1 MLVTANIYVRDVPGQ
16 LVAALEPM
24 STVNAN
30 IIGVVH
36 SRDQTIS
43 GRIAVDLTFDIDPDL
58 IETLKNI
65 WVSKDMVVAKIGT
78 VIDLHNTV
86 FMVIGDVTASAM
98 DDIMAAA
105 RDKLSIEA
113 CDIRLSSS
121 SSGNNTALV
130 TASVKSEEDLVA
142 LEDII
147 SKECRSKGFTFIRGV
162 SE

>member
-43 GRIAVDLTFDIDPDL
+43 GRISVDLTFDIDPDL
-58 IETLKNI
+58 IETLKKI
-65 WVSKDMVVAKIGT
+65 WISKDVIVATIGSVV
-78 VIDLHNTV
+78 DLHNTA
-86 FMVIGDVTASAM
+86 FMIIGDVNAAAM
-98 DDIMAAA
+98 DEMMDKA
-105 RDKLSIEA
+105 RAKVSIET
-113 CDIRLSSS
+113 CDIRISSR

-130 TASVKSEEDLVA
+130 SASVKSEEDL
-142 LEDII
+142 DIL
-147 SKECRSKGFTFIRGV
+147 SASMSEQCRSKGYTFIRGV
-162 SE
+162 E

>member
-36 SRDQTIS
+36 SRDQTMS
-43 GRIAVDLTFDIDPDL
+43 GRISVDLTFDIDPDL

-65 WVSKDMVVAKIGT
+65 WVSKDVIVAKIGT

-86 FMVIGDVTASAM
+86 FMVIGDVTASSM
-98 DDIMAAA
+98 DAIMAAA
-105 RDKLSIEA
+105 KEKAAVEA
-113 CDIRLSSS
+113 CDIRISSS
-121 SSGNNTALV
+121 SSGRNTALV
-130 TASVKSEEDLVA
+130 TASVKSEEDLGK
-142 LEDII
+142 LEEVIGQ
-147 SKECRSKGFTFIRGV
+147 ECRSRGYTLIRGV
-162 SE
+162 E

>member
-1 MLVTANIYVRDVPGQ
+1 MLVTANIYVKDVPGQ

-43 GRIAVDLTFDIDPDL
+43 GRIAVDLTFDIDPGM
-58 IETLKNI
+58 IQNLKAI
-65 WVSKDMVVAKIGT
+65 WVSKDVVVAKIGS

-86 FMVIGDVTASAM
+86 FMVIGEVTAASM
-98 DDIMAAA
+98 DEIMDNARGVVDIE
-105 RDKLSIEA
+105 S
-113 CDIRLSSS
+113 CDIRLSSK

-130 TASVKSEEDLVA
+130 TASVKSEEDMKTLTKF
-142 LEDII
+142 I
-147 SKECRSKGFTFIRGV
+147 SEQCRSKGYTYIRDV
-162 SE
+162 E

>member
-58 IETLKNI
+58 IETLKKI
-65 WVSKDMVVAKIGT
+65 WVSKDVVVAKIGS
-78 VIDLHNTV
+78 VVDLHNTV
-86 FMVIGDVTASAM
+86 FMVIGQVNAASMDAMM
-98 DDIMAAA
+98 DDV
-105 RDKLSIEA
+105 RRKVHVET
-113 CDIRLSSS
+113 CDIRLSSR

-130 TASVKSEEDLVA
+130 SASVGSEEDMDTLNRSVS
-142 LEDII
+142 EM
-147 SKECRSKGFTFIRGV
+147 CREKGYTFIGGV
-162 SE
+162 E

>member
-1 MLVTANIYVRDVPGQ
+1 MLVTANIYVRDIPGQ

-43 GRIAVDLTFDIDPDL
+43 GRISVDLTFDIDPDL

-65 WVSKDMVVAKIGT
+65 WVSKDVIVAKIGT

-86 FMVIGDVTASAM
+86 FMVIGDVTASSM
-98 DDIMAAA
+98 DEIMASAKKKSA
-105 RDKLSIEA
+105 IEA
-113 CDIRLSSS
+113 YDIRISSS
-121 SSGNNTALV
+121 SSGRNSALV
-130 TASVKSEEDLVA
+130 TASVKSEEDLVT
-142 LEDII
+142 LEDTIG
-147 SKECRSKGFTFIRGV
+147 KECRSRGFTLIRGV
-162 SE
+162 E

>member
-36 SRDQTIS
+36 SRDQTMS
-43 GRIAVDLTFDIDPDL
+43 GRISVDLTFDIDPDL

-65 WVSKDMVVAKIGT
+65 WVSKDVIVNKIGT

-86 FMVIGDVTASAM
+86 FMVIGDVTASSM
-98 DDIMAAA
+98 DAIMAAA
-105 RDKLSIEA
+105 KEKAAVEA
-113 CDIRLSSS
+113 CDIRISSS
-121 SSGNNTALV
+121 SSGRNTALV
-130 TASVKSEEDLVA
+130 TASVKSEEDLGT
-142 LEDII
+142 LEEVIG
-147 SKECRSKGFTFIRGV
+147 KECKSKGFTLIRGV
-162 SE
+162 E

>member
-24 STVNAN
+24 TTVNAN

-58 IETLKNI
+58 IEKLKDI
-65 WVSKDMVVAKIGT
+65 WVSRDVVVAKIGT

-86 FMVIGDVTASAM
+86 FMVIGDVTAASMDEIMSAAKEK
-98 DDIMAAA
+98 AAME
-105 RDKLSIEA
+105 SY
-113 CDIRLSSS
+113 DIRLSSS
-121 SSGNNTALV
+121 SSGRNSALV
-130 TASVKSEEDLVA
+130 TASVKSEEDLGT

-147 SKECRSKGFTFIRGV
+147 GKQCRSRGFTLIRGV
-162 SE
+162 E

>member
-36 SRDQTIS
+36 SREQTIS
-43 GRIAVDLTFDIDPDL
+43 GRIAVDLTFDIDPDS

-65 WVSKDMVVAKIGT
+65 WVSKDVVVAKIGS
-78 VIDLHNTV
+78 VIDLHNSA
-86 FMVIGDVTASAM
+86 FMVIGDVNAAGM
-98 DDIMAAA
+98 DEIMDYA
-105 RDKLSIEA
+105 RGKVGIET
-113 CDIRLSSS
+113 CDIRLSSR

-130 TASVKSEEDLVA
+130 SASVKSEEDMDALGRIVA
-142 LEDII
+142 E
-147 SKECRSKGFTFIRGV
+147 KCREKGYTFIRGV
-162 SE
+162 E